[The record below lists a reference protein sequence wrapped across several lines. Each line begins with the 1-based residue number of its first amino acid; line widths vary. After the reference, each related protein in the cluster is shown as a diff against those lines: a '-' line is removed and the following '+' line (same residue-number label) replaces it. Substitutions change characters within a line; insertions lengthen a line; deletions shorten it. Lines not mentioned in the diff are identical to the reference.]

1 MPNYDRDGN
10 YDIDLASSGAGWLG
24 TFAAT
29 VSATAIDI
37 LSDGEAFGPV
47 AITTGPD
54 GEPANTTITGT
65 LTAADTNTLTV
76 IDDTDPRKVHA
87 IPAHTVLRFQA

>member
-1 MPNYDRDGN
+1 MPDYPRDGN
-10 YDIDLASSGAGWLG
+10 YDIDLACSGAGWQG
-24 TFAAT
+24 TFATT
-29 VSATAIDI
+29 VSTAAIDI
-37 LSDGEAFGPV
+37 LNDGEHFGPV

-65 LTAADTNTLTV
+65 LTAADTNALTV
-76 IDDTDPRKVHA
+76 IDDSDPRKVHH